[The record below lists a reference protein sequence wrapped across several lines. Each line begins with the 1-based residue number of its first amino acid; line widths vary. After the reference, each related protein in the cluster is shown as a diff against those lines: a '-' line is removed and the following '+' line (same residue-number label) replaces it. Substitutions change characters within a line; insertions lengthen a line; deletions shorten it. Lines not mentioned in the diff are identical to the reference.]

1 MLVIDGNGAIFGRLA
16 TRVAK
21 AALNGEDVVVVNA
34 ENIIMTGKKPVI
46 LAKYKARR
54 AVIMKA
60 NPEHAPHWP
69 RRPDMLVRRMIRGMI
84 PFDKPRGKVAFKKI
98 KVCIGVPVEYK
109 DRKIEQGEKKI
120 VLKFMKINDL
130 SRELGWNG

>member
-1 MLVIDGNGAIFGRLA
+1 MIIIDGNGAIFGRLA

-21 AALNGEDVVVVNA
+21 AALNGEDVAVVNA
-34 ENIIMTGKKPVI
+34 ENIIITGKKPVI

-69 RRPDMLVRRMIRGMI
+69 RRPDMLVRRMIRGML
-84 PFDKPRGKVAFKKI
+84 PFEKPRGKIAFKKI
-98 KVCIGVPVEYK
+98 RVYIGVPAEFK
-109 DRKIEQGEKKI
+109 NKKMEQGERKD
-120 VLKFMKINDL
+120 VLKFMKIINL

>member
-1 MLVIDGNGAIFGRLA
+1 
-16 TRVAK
+16 
-21 AALNGEDVVVVNA
+21 
-34 ENIIMTGKKPVI
+34 
-46 LAKYKARR
+46 
-54 AVIMKA
+54 MKA

-120 VLKFMKINDL
+120 VSKFMKINDL